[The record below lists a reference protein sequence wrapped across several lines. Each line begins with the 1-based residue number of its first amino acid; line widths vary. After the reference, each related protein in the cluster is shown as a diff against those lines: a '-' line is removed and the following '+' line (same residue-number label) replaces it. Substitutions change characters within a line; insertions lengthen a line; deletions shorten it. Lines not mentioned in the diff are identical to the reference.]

1 MPDVPPD
8 SATGS
13 SLAPLAVQPQMI
25 ANFAA
30 VWSRTRRLSC
40 AGLLTAVGAVLCLAG
55 MPTPCAGQPSELQVK
70 AAFVL
75 NFLKFVEWPSDGPV
89 DPSAPF
95 VIVVIGD
102 DPIGSSLRESTA
114 GRTVG
119 THPLIV
125 RTGARAADGATAQ
138 LVFIPQSER
147 RQLPSILHA
156 LEGRL
161 VLTVGDTP
169 GYAESGVMLN
179 LVVEDQRVR
188 FEANTAAA
196 ARAGVHLSSH
206 LLRIARIV
214 G

>member
-1 MPDVPPD
+1 MV
-8 SATGS
+8 
-13 SLAPLAVQPQMI
+13 APVAIDRPR
-25 ANFAA
+25 
-30 VWSRTRRLSC
+30 SRPKIWV
-40 AGLLTAVGAVLCLAG
+40 GLLTVVGAAVCLAG
-55 MPTPCAGQPSELQVK
+55 IPTLRAEQPSELQVK

-75 NFLKFVEWPSDGPV
+75 NFLNFVEWPGGQSFRPA
-89 DPSAPF
+89 APF

-102 DPIGSSLRESTA
+102 DPIGTTLRESTA
-114 GRTVG
+114 ARMVG
-119 THPLIV
+119 THRLIV
-125 RTGARAADGATAQ
+125 KTGARAADGASAQ
-138 LVFIPQSER
+138 LVFISQSER
-147 RQLPSILHA
+147 PQLPAILHA
-156 LEGRL
+156 LEGHL

-179 LVVEDQRVR
+179 LVVEGQRVR